1 MSPDTQRRRLPPWQK
16 ALLGLVVTVA
26 FFLALELIL
35 ALCGV
40 RPVLYEDD
48 PCVGF
53 AGNVPLFVE
62 HTTPDG
68 REVWRTANNKRRLF
82 NLQEFARR
90 KPPATVRIFSMG
102 GSTTYGSPFDD
113 GVSFCGWLRAL
124 LPLADP
130 ARKWEVVNCGGL
142 SYASYRVTHLMEELV
157 RHEPDLFIV
166 YCGHN
171 EFLERRTYGKM
182 LEATGPL
189 LRAAAA
195 ITRTR
200 TGTVLKRALDAVR
213 TRPAAR
219 RTILPAEVEAE
230 LDNTVG
236 PERYHR
242 DDEWSRQAVA
252 HFRLNLARM
261 ADIAR
266 AAGAR
271 ILFVTPASNL
281 KDCSPFKSEGAGDR
295 DADAHYRAGQKLLA
309 EGRYAEAREAFA
321 RARDE
326 DVCPLRAT
334 APIVRTVAEVAAERR
349 VALVDFARLI
359 DERAPHGIPGREHFL
374 DHVHP
379 TVSAHR
385 LLALAIIDAMAEHG
399 MLELSPGWSDASVA
413 RVAEK
418 VEARIDDEAR
428 GVALRNL
435 AKVLGWAG
443 KFEESRR
450 LALQAIE
457 LLGDD
462 PESCFHVGVSA
473 HLLGD
478 SGQAIACLR
487 RAVAIGPGYGRAHFW
502 LGEALAARGQREEA
516 VAHYRQAA
524 ELLPDDPRPRER
536 LAALAAQPQ

>member
-1 MSPDTQRRRLPPWQK
+1 MSPDTPRRRLRRWQK
-16 ALLGLVVTVA
+16 ALVGLAVTVA

-40 RPVLYEDD
+40 RSVLYDED
-48 PCVGF
+48 PFVGF
-53 AGNVPLFVE
+53 AADVPLFVE

-82 NLQEFARR
+82 NLQELARR
-90 KPPATVRIFSMG
+90 KPPGTVRIFCMG

-113 GVSFCGWLRAL
+113 ATSFCGWLRAL
-124 LPLADP
+124 LPVADP
-130 ARKWEVVNCGGL
+130 SRKWEVVNCGGL
-142 SYASYRVTHLMEELV
+142 SYASYRVTRLMEECS
-157 RHEPDLFIV
+157 RHEPDLFIA

-171 EFLERRTYGKM
+171 EFLERRTYGEM
-182 LEATGPL
+182 LDAPGPL
-189 LRAAAA
+189 LRAATA

-200 TGTVLKRALDAVR
+200 TGTVIKRALDAVR
-213 TRPAAR
+213 TRPADR

-236 PERYHR
+236 PEHYHR
-242 DDEWSRQAVA
+242 DDEWASRVVA

-271 ILFVTPASNL
+271 MLFVTPASNL
-281 KDCSPFKSEGAGDR
+281 KDCSPFKSEGGDGR
-295 DADAHYRAGQKLLA
+295 DAGAHYRAGQTLLA
-309 EGRYAEAREAFA
+309 KGRYAEAREAFA

-334 APIVRTVAEVAAERR
+334 TPMVRIVAEAAADRR

-359 DERAPHGIPGREHFL
+359 DERAPHGIPGSEHFL

-379 TVSAHR
+379 TISAHR
-385 LLALAIIDAMAEHG
+385 LLALAIIDTLAEHSL
-399 MLELSPGWSDASVA
+399 LELSPDWHDAAVE
-413 RVAEK
+413 RVSEK

-443 KFEESRR
+443 KFEDSRR
-450 LALQAIE
+450 LALQALE
-457 LLGDD
+457 RLGDD
-462 PESCFHVGVSA
+462 AESCFHVGVSA

-478 SGQAIACLR
+478 AGQALAYLR
-487 RAVAIGPGYGRAHFW
+487 RAVAIDPGYGRAHFW
-502 LGEALAARGQREEA
+502 LGEALAARGQRGDA
-516 VAHYRQAA
+516 AAHYRQAA

-536 LAALAAQPQ
+536 LATLAAQPQ

>member
-1 MSPDTQRRRLPPWQK
+1 MSPDAPRRPLRRWQK
-16 ALLGLVVTVA
+16 ALLGLLVTVA
-26 FFLALELIL
+26 FFLALELVL

-40 RPVLYEDD
+40 RPVLYDED
-48 PCVGF
+48 PFVGF
-53 AGNVPLFVE
+53 AADVPLFVE

-68 REVWRTANNKRRLF
+68 REVWRTASNKRRLF

-90 KPPATVRIFSMG
+90 KPPGTARVFCMG

-124 LPLADP
+124 LPVADP
-130 ARKWEVVNCGGL
+130 SRRWEVVNCGGL
-142 SYASYRVTHLMEELV
+142 SYASYRVTRLMEECS

-182 LEATGPL
+182 LDAPGPL
-189 LRAAAA
+189 LRAATA

-200 TGTVLKRALDAVR
+200 TGTLLKHALDAVR
-213 TRPAAR
+213 TRPADR

-230 LDNTVG
+230 LDHTVG
-236 PERYHR
+236 PEDYHR
-242 DDEWSRQAVA
+242 DDAWASQVVA

-266 AAGAR
+266 AAGAG
-271 ILFVTPASNL
+271 IVFVTPASNL
-281 KDCSPFKSEGAGDR
+281 KDCSPFKSEGGGGR
-295 DADAHYRAGQKLLA
+295 DAAAHYRAGQTLLA
-309 EGRYAEAREAFA
+309 KGRYAEAREAFA

-334 APIVRTVAEVAAERR
+334 TSMVRTVAELAADRR

-385 LLALAIIDAMAEHG
+385 LLALAIVDTMAEHG
-399 MLELSPGWSDASVA
+399 LLELSPGWNEAAVA
-413 RVAEK
+413 KVAGK
-418 VEARIDDEAR
+418 VEARIDDGAR
-428 GVALRNL
+428 GVAFRNL

-450 LALQAIE
+450 LALQALD

-462 PESCFHVGVSA
+462 TESCFHVGVSA

-478 SGQAIACLR
+478 ADQALTYLR
-487 RAVAIGPGYGRAHFW
+487 RAVAIDPGYGYAHFW
-502 LGEALAARGQREEA
+502 LGEALAARGRRGDA

-524 ELLPDDPRPRER
+524 ELLPDDPRPRKR
-536 LAALAAQPQ
+536 LAALTAQPQ